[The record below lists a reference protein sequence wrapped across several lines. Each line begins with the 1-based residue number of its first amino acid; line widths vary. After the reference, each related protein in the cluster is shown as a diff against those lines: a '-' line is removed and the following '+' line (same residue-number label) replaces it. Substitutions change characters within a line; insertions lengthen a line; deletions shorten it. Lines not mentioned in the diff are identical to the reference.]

1 MVKEFGELKH
11 VFGDFLVLGHKI
23 KNSQIKTFMQF
34 SDFTDTHGDEELRL
48 NGFKHNFKQIIFKS
62 NKRFYFF
69 FLSEAN

>member
-34 SDFTDTHGDEELRL
+34 SDFTDTHGDEELCV
-48 NGFKHNFKQIIFKS
+48 
-62 NKRFYFF
+62 
-69 FLSEAN
+69 